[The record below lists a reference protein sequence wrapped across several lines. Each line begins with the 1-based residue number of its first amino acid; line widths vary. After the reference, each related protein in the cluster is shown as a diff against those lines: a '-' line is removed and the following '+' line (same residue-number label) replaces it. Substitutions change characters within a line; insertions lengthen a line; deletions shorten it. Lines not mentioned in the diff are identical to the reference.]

1 MSKNIRVEREGDKI
15 ILKGWI
21 GSQTPGL
28 CKSVSGARFVPE
40 RKVWRYPLDYGVCV
54 ELRGAFGDEL
64 DIGPELASWARAE
77 RDKRTALDELSSAAE
92 AKLLNVPRYAPR
104 IAAAMSSRTYQQ
116 VGAAF
121 GARLG
126 SFGLFD
132 QPGLGKT
139 ITALGAIVEA
149 MGEQPG
155 VHLVL
160 CPKVAIESVWRYEIE
175 QWLGESAR
183 VFTLIGTRAQREAV
197 FAEADA
203 AMPPLQDGKH
213 VFVVGNIE
221 MTRVKAVRDR
231 ETKKIISET
240 AEWPELFGREWDTV
254 IVDESHR
261 ALVRGKSKASESQ
274 QRYGL
279 SKLRGVRR
287 IALSGTPMRGKPEQL
302 WGTLNWLRP
311 DVYTA
316 YWKWVERYFKLTSNG
331 YSNYVLNG
339 FRDGGEDRLANDMR
353 TISLRRTKAEVLP
366 ELPPKSYAGT
376 YLIPGDDNSP
386 HGVWL
391 TMEGAQAKAYKTFEA
406 EAAIEVEGGEIIADG
421 VLAEMT
427 RLKQFAGA
435 TLKVSGTKI
444 TPTLPSVKFDW
455 LVAKLDELGIL
466 EGEGE
471 AKIVVASQFTSL
483 LNLFAAELRAMG
495 VSLHLL
501 TGETP
506 DKARLDMVRDFQNN
520 TDVRVFMLNTKAGG
534 VAVTLDAADD
544 LVLLDE
550 TYVPDDQ
557 EQVEDRIH
565 RTSRMHNVTIHR
577 VRVLDSIEE
586 EIAWITAAREDVQH
600 WLLDGS
606 RGVEAA
612 RQLYAAKAAA

>member
-1 MSKNIRVEREGDKI
+1 MTGRISVERVGDKI
-15 ILKGWI
+15 ELKGWI

-28 CKSVSGARFVPE
+28 CKSVPGARFVPE
-40 RKVWRYPLDYGVCV
+40 RKVWRYALDYGVCL
-54 ELRGAFGDEL
+54 ELRRAFGDEL
-64 DIGPELASWARAE
+64 VIGPELASWARGA
-77 RDKRTALDELSSAAE
+77 RDQRTQLAELSTQSD
-92 AKLLNVPRYAPR
+92 AKLVNVPRHAPR
-104 IAAAMSSRTYQQ
+104 IDAAMASRTYQR

-139 ITALGAIVEA
+139 ITALAAIVEA
-149 MGEQPG
+149 MGSEPG

-160 CPKVAIESVWRYEIE
+160 CPKVAVETVWAAEIA
-175 QWLGESAR
+175 QWLGDAAVSFAL
-183 VFTLIGTRAQREAV
+183 TGTRAQREATLERV
-197 FAEADA
+197 KLATIRPGEG
-203 AMPPLQDGKH
+203 LH
-213 VFVVGNIE
+213 VFVIGNIE
-221 MTRVKAVRDR
+221 MARIKVVRDKQ
-231 ETKKIISET
+231 TKKVISET
-240 AEWPELFGREWDTV
+240 PEWPELFSRTWDTV

-261 ALVRGKSKASESQ
+261 ALVRGKSKATESQ

-279 SKLRGVRR
+279 AKLSATRR

-316 YWKWVERYFKLTSNG
+316 YWKWVERYFKRTSNG
-331 YSNYVLNG
+331 FSNYVLAG
-339 FRDGGEDRLANDMR
+339 FKDGGEERLAADMR

-366 ELPPKSYAGT
+366 ELPAKQYAGT
-376 YLIPGDDNSP
+376 YLLPGDDNSP

-391 TMEGAQAKAYKTFEA
+391 TLDGVQAKAYATFER
-406 EAAIEVEGGEIIADG
+406 EAAITLDGGELSATG
-421 VLAEMT
+421 VLAQMT

-435 TLKVSGTKI
+435 TLKMAGGKV
-444 TPTLPSVKFDW
+444 TPDLPSVKFDW
-455 LVAKLDELGIL
+455 LLAKLDELGIV

-483 LNLFAAELRAMG
+483 LNLFASQLRSQG
-495 VSLHLL
+495 ISLHLL

-506 DKARLDMVRDFQNN
+506 DRARKEMIDDFQS
-520 TDVRVFMLNTKAGG
+520 TDEVRVFLLNTKAGG
-534 VAVTLDAADD
+534 VAVTLDRADD

-565 RTSRMHNVTIHR
+565 RTSRIHNVTIHR
-577 VRVLDSIEE
+577 LRVLDTIEE
-586 EIAWITAAREDVQH
+586 EIAWITAAREDVQNY
-600 WLLDGS
+600 LLDGS
-606 RGVEAA
+606 RGVETA
-612 RQLYAAKAAA
+612 RALYAAKQAA